1 MTLEQ
6 DIQAAKDAIAKTKA
20 AEAKA
25 AKDKEAAAKKEA
37 AGRAKAEATARTAA
51 QRKKDEALLNSMI
64 ATRKK
69 LIQYI
74 ADPDTSARD
83 KAAAEV
89 NLKGRNG
96 SPSLDASIA
105 KLSKSLNIAVE
116 GGKIIKR
123 PMSVPSAAVYNSS
136 TKGWTRGNENW
147 DASGK
152 RVGEDT
158 ATAAT
163 PPKEP
168 GAGFVT
174 TGGKLLKDGATFSGT
189 YQGKIYKNGVA
200 TGNAPQTSNQTGGQ
214 TSTQTTGQTGGQ
226 TGKEVPSGFNVGTFR
241 AADEASMGAPRPA
254 GTQVTPTLTGFD
266 KILAKAK
273 TTYGEVDEIFA
284 SDAQL
289 RKLLTD
295 AIGKVED
302 VNDDMTGDEFLRRL
316 KNTDW
321 WGSQAGTVRQRQF
334 EKRQYERLK
343 AKLGDPKSAG
353 YQEKLAKLNQED
365 EYGRGLQDTI
375 DAIKLAADQSGASMS
390 DDDILTAA
398 TDLYGLAFENNESR
412 ISKKINTFISSKGV
426 LKGATGTAIQQLR
439 QAATANGFDLETK
452 YAGQIDGWLQQ
463 IAAGKSI
470 NDFKNIIRDD
480 AGKAQP
486 KYVQDL
492 LRSGYDL
499 DGVYGNYINLMAQT
513 LNIDP
518 NTIKLNDPILMGI
531 FTDKGGMTFNDF
543 TAKLRSDKRFA
554 GTIAEGGTKDLRQS
568 IADRAL
574 ALGVPLAE
582 ADVDDITNNALSMG
596 IGASSSLVDKLIR
609 AKFTYSPG
617 KVIGGAAGGALG
629 QLKATAAAN
638 GFDFDK
644 QFGTQAQTWLGK
656 ILQGESPDT
665 FKNIIRQT
673 AKLGLPEKVGALLDL
688 GVDLDAIYSPYK
700 NVMASVLEINPQTI
714 GLDDKT
720 LRSAIGPDKEMTIYD
735 WERSLRKDPRWQ
747 YTNNARQEVSSI
759 GLNVLQQLGFQ
770 G

>member
-1 MTLEQ
+1 MSLEQ
-6 DIQAAKDAIAKTKA
+6 DIQAAKNAIAKTKA

-25 AKDKEAAAKKEA
+25 AADKEAAAKKAA
-37 AGRAKAEATARTAA
+37 AGRSEEAKNAAVAA
-51 QRKKDEALLNSMI
+51 QRRKDEALLNSML

-74 ADPDTSARD
+74 ADPNTSARD
-83 KAAAEV
+83 KAAAET

-96 SPSLDASIA
+96 SPSLDSSIS
-105 KLSKSLNIAVE
+105 KLAKSLNIAVE
-116 GGKIIKR
+116 SGKIIKR
-123 PMSVPSAAVYNSS
+123 PMSVPGTAVYDSA
-136 TKGWTRGNENW
+136 TKGWTRGKENW

-152 RVGEDT
+152 RVSAET
-158 ATAAT
+158 ATTAT

-168 GAGFVT
+168 GAGYVT

-200 TGNAPQTSNQTGGQ
+200 TGNAPKVTTPKTDGQVTDVESANVPTTGG
-214 TSTQTTGQTGGQ
+214 TVNTTTIEGINAA
-226 TGKEVPSGFNVGTFR
+226 SGF
-241 AADEASMGAPRPA
+241 
-254 GTQVTPTLTGFD
+254 TPTTKKVETPFD

-273 TTYGEVDEIFA
+273 TTYGDVDEIFA
-284 SDAQL
+284 TDQQL
-289 RKLLTD
+289 SELLRS
-295 AIGKVED
+295 AIGDVAD
-302 VNDDMTGDEFLRRL
+302 VNDDMTGEEFLRRL

-343 AKLGDPKSAG
+343 AKLGDPKDPG
-353 YQEKLAKLNQED
+353 YQAKLAKLNQED

-375 DAIKLAADQSGASMS
+375 DSIKLLSDQSGASMS

-398 TDLYGLAFENNESR
+398 TDIYGLAFESNESR
-412 ISKKINTFISSKGV
+412 IAKKVNTFISSQGTIKGTS
-426 LKGATGTAIQQLR
+426 GAALQQLR

-463 IAAGKSI
+463 IAAGKSV
-470 NDFKNIIRDD
+470 NDFKQIIRDD
-480 AGKAQP
+480 AGKTQP

-518 NTIKLNDPILMGI
+518 NTIKLNDPVLMGI

-543 TAKLRSDKRFA
+543 TTKLRSDKRFE
-554 GTIAEGGTKDLRQS
+554 GTVAQGATKDLRQS

-574 ALGVPLAE
+574 SLGITLAE
-582 ADVDDITNNALSMG
+582 TDIDDITNNALSMG

-609 AKFTYSPG
+609 AKFTYTPG
-617 KVIGGAAGGALG
+617 KMVGGAAGGALG

-638 GFDFDK
+638 GLDFDK
-644 QFGTQAQTWLGK
+644 QFGTQAQTWLAK

-673 AKLGLPEKVGALLDL
+673 AKLGLPEKVGSLLDL
-688 GVDLDAIYSPYK
+688 GVDLETIYSPYK

-747 YTNNARQEVSSI
+747 YTNNARQEVSGI

>member
-1 MTLEQ
+1 MSLEQ

-25 AKDKEAAAKKEA
+25 AKEKEAAGKTAA
-37 AGRAKAEATARTAA
+37 AGRAKAEAEARTAA
-51 QRKKDEALLNSMI
+51 QRRKDEALLNSMI

-83 KAAAEV
+83 KAAAEA

-105 KLSKSLNIAVE
+105 KLGKSLNIAVE

-123 PMSVPSAAVYNSS
+123 PMSVPSTAVYDPT
-136 TKGWTRGNENW
+136 TKGWTRGKENW

-152 RVGEDT
+152 RIGADT
-158 ATAAT
+158 ETKTAT

-200 TGNAPQTSNQTGGQ
+200 TGNAPKPKTDTQATSETTDVPGAEVPTTGG
-214 TSTQTTGQTGGQ
+214 TVNTTTIEGINAA
-226 TGKEVPSGFNVGTFR
+226 SGFPAT
-241 AADEASMGAPRPA
+241 GA
-254 GTQVTPTLTGFD
+254 TSTPTLTPFD

-273 TTYGEVDEIFA
+273 TTYGDIDEIFA
-284 SDAQL
+284 SDEQL
-289 RKLLTD
+289 SSLLRS
-295 AIGKVED
+295 AIGD
-302 VNDDMTGDEFLRRL
+302 VADANDDMTGEEFLRRL

-390 DDDILTAA
+390 DDDILKAA
-398 TDLYGLAFENNESR
+398 TDLYDLAFEANESR
-412 ISKKINTFISSKGV
+412 ISKKINTFISSQGA
-426 LKGATGTAIQQLR
+426 LKGATGAALQQLR

-499 DGVYGNYINLMAQT
+499 DGVYGNYINLIAQT
-513 LNIDP
+513 FNIDP
-518 NTIKLNDPILMGI
+518 NTIKLNDPLLQGI

-543 TAKLRSDKRFA
+543 TAKLRSDKRFE
-554 GTIAEGGTKDLRQS
+554 GTTAQGGTKDLRQS
-568 IADRAL
+568 IADRAV
-574 ALGVPLAE
+574 ALGVALDDA
-582 ADVDDITNNALSMG
+582 AIDDITNNALSMG

-609 AKFTYSPG
+609 AKFTYTPG
-617 KVIGGAAGGALG
+617 MAVGGSAGGALG

-638 GFDFDK
+638 GLDFDK
-644 QFGTQAQTWLGK
+644 QFGTQAQTWLAK
-656 ILQGESPDT
+656 ILQGEDPNT

-673 AKLGLPEKVGALLDL
+673 AKLGLPEKVGSLLDL
-688 GVDLDAIYSPYK
+688 GVDLEAIYSPYK

-735 WERSLRKDPRWQ
+735 WERALRKDPRWQ

>member
-1 MTLEQ
+1 MSLEQ
-6 DIQAAKDAIAKTKA
+6 DIQAAKDAIAKTKI

-25 AKDKEAAAKKEA
+25 AKDKEAAAKREA
-37 AGRAKAEATARTAA
+37 AGRAKAEATARTEA

-74 ADPDTSARD
+74 ANPDTSARD
-83 KAAAEV
+83 KAAAEA

-105 KLSKSLNIAVE
+105 KLGKSLNIAVE

-123 PMSVPSAAVYNSS
+123 PMSVPSTAVYDPK

-152 RVGEDT
+152 RIGEDT
-158 ATAAT
+158 AATTTT

-189 YQGKIYKNGVA
+189 YQGKTYKNGVV
-200 TGNAPQTSNQTGGQ
+200 TGNAPKAGTETGGKG
-214 TSTQTTGQTGGQ
+214 TVDTTEVEGA
-226 TGKEVPSGFNVGTFR
+226 EVPAGFDVGSFR
-241 AADEASMGAPRPA
+241 MADEASMGAA
-254 GTQVTPTLTGFD
+254 GAQTATALTPFD
-266 KILAKAK
+266 KILEKAK
-273 TTYGEVDEIFA
+273 TTYGDVDEIFA
-284 SDAQL
+284 SDEQL
-289 RKLLTD
+289 KKLLTD

-302 VNDDMTGDEFLRRL
+302 VNDDMTGEEFLRRL

-412 ISKKINTFISSKGV
+412 ISKKINTFISSQGA
-426 LKGATGTAIQQLR
+426 LKGATGTALQQLR
-439 QAATANGFDLETK
+439 QAATSNGFDLETK

-470 NDFKNIIRDD
+470 NDFKNIIRED
-480 AGKAQP
+480 AGRTQP

-518 NTIKLNDPILMGI
+518 NTIKLNDPVLMGI

-574 ALGVPLAE
+574 ALGVTLAE
-582 ADVDDITNNALSMG
+582 TDVDDITNNALSMG

-609 AKFTYSPG
+609 AKFTYTPG
-617 KVIGGAAGGALG
+617 KAVGGAAGGALG

-638 GFDFDK
+638 GLDFDK
-644 QFGTQAQTWLGK
+644 QFGTQAQTWLSK
-656 ILQGESPDT
+656 ILQGEDPNT

-688 GVDLDAIYSPYK
+688 GVDLEAIYSPYK

-735 WERSLRKDPRWQ
+735 WERALRKDARWQ

>member
-1 MTLEQ
+1 MSLEQ

-25 AKDKEAAAKKEA
+25 AKEKEAAGKTAA
-37 AGRAKAEATARTAA
+37 AGRAKAEAEARTAA
-51 QRKKDEALLNSMI
+51 QRRKDEALLNSMI

-83 KAAAEV
+83 KAAAEA

-105 KLSKSLNIAVE
+105 KLGKSLNIAVE

-123 PMSVPSAAVYNSS
+123 PMSVPSTAVYNAA
-136 TKGWTRGNENW
+136 TKSWTRGNENW

-152 RVGEDT
+152 RVGTDT
-158 ATAAT
+158 ATTTTA
-163 PPKEP
+163 PKEP

-200 TGNAPQTSNQTGGQ
+200 TGNAPKPKTD
-214 TSTQTTGQTGGQ
+214 TQATGQTDTQ
-226 TGKEVPSGFNVGTFR
+226 TATQGAEVPSGFNVGTFR
-241 AADEASMGAPRPA
+241 MADEASMKKTGSAA
-254 GTQVTPTLTGFD
+254 LTPFD

-273 TTYGEVDEIFA
+273 TTYGDIDEIFA
-284 SDAQL
+284 SDEQL
-289 RKLLTD
+289 SSLLRS
-295 AIGKVED
+295 AIGD
-302 VNDDMTGDEFLRRL
+302 VADANDDMTGEEFLRRL

-321 WGSQAGTVRQRQF
+321 WSSQAGTVRQRQF

-375 DAIKLAADQSGASMS
+375 DAIKLAADQSGASMG
-390 DDDILTAA
+390 DEDILKAA
-398 TDLYGLAFENNESR
+398 TDIYDLAFEANESR
-412 ISKKINTFISSKGV
+412 ISKKINTFISSQGA
-426 LKGATGTAIQQLR
+426 LKGATGAALQQLR

-463 IAAGKSI
+463 IAAGKSV
-470 NDFKNIIRDD
+470 NDFKQIIRDD

-518 NTIKLNDPILMGI
+518 NTIKLNDKALMGI

-543 TAKLRSDKRFA
+543 TAKLRSDERFE
-554 GTIAEGGTKDLRQS
+554 GTVAQGATKDLRQS

-574 ALGVPLAE
+574 GLGVTLDDA
-582 ADVDDITNNALSMG
+582 AIDDITNNALSMG

-609 AKFTYSPG
+609 AKFTYTPG
-617 KVIGGAAGGALG
+617 KAVGGAAGGALG

-638 GFDFDK
+638 GLDFDK
-644 QFGTQAQTWLGK
+644 QFGTQAQTWLAK
-656 ILQGESPDT
+656 ILQGEDPNT

-688 GVDLDAIYSPYK
+688 GVDLEAIYSPYK

-735 WERSLRKDPRWQ
+735 WERALRKDPRWQ
-747 YTNNARQEVSSI
+747 YTNNARQEVSGI

-770 G
+770 GYWLNL

>member
-1 MTLEQ
+1 MSTLEQ
-6 DIQAAKDAIAKTKA
+6 DIANARAALAEKAKADAEQAAELKKQKATKDAEELKARKDAQAK
-20 AEAKA
+20 
-25 AKDKEAAAKKEA
+25 KDKE
-37 AGRAKAEATARTAA
+37 
-51 QRKKDEALLNSMI
+51 LLDRLL

-69 LIQYI
+69 LVDTI
-74 ADPDTSARD
+74 ADPKSTSKEVS
-83 KAAAEV
+83 KA
-89 NLKGRNG
+89 KSFISGTK
-96 SPSLDASIA
+96 LDSQIKTLA
-105 KLSKSLNIAVE
+105 KSLNIAVK
-116 GGKIIKR
+116 GGQIVKR
-123 PMSVPSAAVYNSS
+123 PMSVPRDAVYNEA
-136 TKGWTRGNENW
+136 TKGWTRGKENW
-147 DASGK
+147 DPSGK
-152 RVGEDT
+152 RIGEDT
-158 ATAAT
+158 AAATTT

-189 YQGKIYKNGVA
+189 YQGKTYKGGVV
-200 TGNAPQTSNQTGGQ
+200 TGDAPKPKTQTD
-214 TSTQTTGQTGGQ
+214 TQTTAET
-226 TGKEVPSGFNVGTFR
+226 TTEVPEGFNVGTFR
-241 AADEASMGAPRPA
+241 MADEASMGAA
-254 GTQVTPTLTGFD
+254 GAQTATALTPFD
-266 KILAKAK
+266 KILEKAK
-273 TTYGEVDEIFA
+273 TTYGDVDEIFA
-284 SDAQL
+284 SDEQL
-289 RKLLTD
+289 KKLLTD

-302 VNDDMTGDEFLRRL
+302 VNDDMTGEEFLRRL

-412 ISKKINTFISSKGV
+412 ISKKINTFISSQGA
-426 LKGATGTAIQQLR
+426 LKGATGTALQQLR
-439 QAATANGFDLETK
+439 QAATSNGFDLETK

-470 NDFKNIIRDD
+470 NDFKNIIRED
-480 AGKAQP
+480 AGRTQP

-518 NTIKLNDPILMGI
+518 NTIKLNDPVLMGI

-543 TAKLRSDKRFA
+543 TAKLRSDKRFE
-554 GTIAEGGTKDLRQS
+554 GTVAQGATKDLRQS

-574 ALGVPLAE
+574 GLGITLAE
-582 ADVDDITNNALSMG
+582 EDIDDITNNALSMG
-596 IGASSSLVDKLIR
+596 IGASSALVDKLIR
-609 AKFTYSPG
+609 AKFTYTPG
-617 KVIGGAAGGALG
+617 KVVGGAAGGALG

-638 GFDFDK
+638 GLDFDK
-644 QFGTQAQTWLGK
+644 QFGTQAQTWLSK
-656 ILQGESPDT
+656 ILQGEDPNT

-747 YTNNARQEVSSI
+747 YTNNARQEVSGI

>member
-1 MTLEQ
+1 MSTLEQ
-6 DIQAAKDAIAKTKA
+6 DIANARAALAEKEKADAARTEELKKQKALKDAEQLKARKDAQAK
-20 AEAKA
+20 
-25 AKDKEAAAKKEA
+25 KDKE
-37 AGRAKAEATARTAA
+37 
-51 QRKKDEALLNSMI
+51 LLDRLL

-69 LIQYI
+69 LVETI
-74 ADPDTSARD
+74 ANPKSTSQ
-83 KAAAEV
+83 EV
-89 NLKGRNG
+89 SRANSFISGTKIDSQIKTL
-96 SPSLDASIA
+96 A
-105 KLSKSLNIAVE
+105 KSLNIAVK
-116 GGKIIKR
+116 GGQIVKR
-123 PMSVPSAAVYNSS
+123 PMSVPRDAVYNEA
-136 TKGWTRGNENW
+136 TEGWTRGKENW
-147 DASGK
+147 DPSGK
-152 RVGEDT
+152 RIGEDT
-158 ATAAT
+158 AATTTT

-189 YQGKIYKNGVA
+189 YQGKTYKNGVV
-200 TGNAPQTSNQTGGQ
+200 TGNAPAPRTQTD
-214 TSTQTTGQTGGQ
+214 TQTTAET
-226 TGKEVPSGFNVGTFR
+226 TTEVPSGFNVGTFR
-241 AADEASMGAPRPA
+241 MADEASMGAA
-254 GTQVTPTLTGFD
+254 GTQTATALTPFD

-273 TTYGEVDEIFA
+273 ETYGDIDEIFA
-284 SDAQL
+284 SDKELSDLL
-289 RKLLTD
+289 RS
-295 AIGKVED
+295 AIGSVAD
-302 VNDDMTGDEFLRRL
+302 VNDDMKADEFLRRL
-316 KNTDW
+316 KNTEW

-334 EKRQYERLK
+334 EKRQYDRLK

-375 DAIKLAADQSGASMS
+375 DAIKLAAEQTGAAMS

-412 ISKKINTFISSKGV
+412 IAKKINTFISSKGA
-426 LKGATGTAIQQLR
+426 LKGATGTALQQLR

-470 NDFKNIIRDD
+470 NDFKNIIRED
-480 AGKAQP
+480 AGRTQP

-518 NTIKLNDPILMGI
+518 NTIKLNDPALMGI

-543 TAKLRSDKRFA
+543 TAKLRSDKRFE
-554 GTIAEGGTKDLRQS
+554 GTVAQGATKDLRQS

-574 ALGVPLAE
+574 GLGITLAE
-582 ADVDDITNNALSMG
+582 EDIDDITNNALSMG
-596 IGASSSLVDKLIR
+596 IGASSALVDKLIR
-609 AKFTYSPG
+609 AKFTYTPG

-638 GFDFDK
+638 GLDFDK
-644 QFGTQAQTWLGK
+644 QFGTQAQTWLAK
-656 ILQGESPDT
+656 ILQGEDPNT

-688 GVDLDAIYSPYK
+688 GVDLEAIYSPYK

-747 YTNNARQEVSSI
+747 YTNNARQEVSGI

>member
-1 MTLEQ
+1 MSLEQ
-6 DIQAAKDAIAKTKA
+6 DIQAAKDAITKTKA

-25 AKDKEAAAKKEA
+25 AADKEVAAKKAAVGRSEEA
-37 AGRAKAEATARTAA
+37 KNAAVAA
-51 QRKKDEALLNSMI
+51 QRRKDEALLNSML

-69 LIQYI
+69 LIGYI
-74 ADPDTSARD
+74 ADPNTSARD
-83 KAAAEV
+83 KAAAET
-89 NLKGRNG
+89 NLKGREG
-96 SPSLDASIA
+96 SSSLDSSIS
-105 KLSKSLNIAVE
+105 KLAKSLNIAVDS
-116 GGKIIKR
+116 GKIIKR
-123 PMSVPSAAVYNSS
+123 PMSVPGTAVYDSA
-136 TKGWTRGNENW
+136 TKGWTRGKENW

-152 RVGEDT
+152 RVSAET

-163 PPKEP
+163 PLKEP
-168 GAGFVT
+168 GAGYVT

-200 TGNAPQTSNQTGGQ
+200 TGNAPKPKTDTQATGETTDVPGAEVPTTGGTVNTTTIEGINAASGFPATGA
-214 TSTQTTGQTGGQ
+214 TSTP
-226 TGKEVPSGFNVGTFR
+226 VL
-241 AADEASMGAPRPA
+241 
-254 GTQVTPTLTGFD
+254 TPFD

-273 TTYGEVDEIFA
+273 TTYGDVDEIFA
-284 SDAQL
+284 TDEQL
-289 RKLLTD
+289 SSLLRS
-295 AIGKVED
+295 AIGDVAD
-302 VNDDMTGDEFLRRL
+302 VNDDMTGEEFLRRL

-343 AKLGDPKSAG
+343 AKLGDPKDPG
-353 YQEKLAKLNQED
+353 YQAKLAKLNQED

-375 DAIKLAADQSGASMS
+375 DSIKLAADQSGASMS

-398 TDLYGLAFENNESR
+398 TDLYGLAFEGNEGR
-412 ISKKINTFISSKGV
+412 ISKKINTFISSQGT
-426 LKGATGTAIQQLR
+426 LKGATGAALQQLR

-480 AGKAQP
+480 AGKTQN

-513 LNIDP
+513 FNVDP
-518 NTIKLNDPILMGI
+518 NTIKLNDPALQGI
-531 FTDKGGMTFNDF
+531 FTDKGGMTFSDF
-543 TAKLRSDKRFA
+543 TTKLRSDKRFSN
-554 GTIAEGGTKDLRQS
+554 TPAEGGTKDLRQS

-574 ALGVPLAE
+574 ALGVSLDDTAI
-582 ADVDDITNNALSMG
+582 DDITNNALSMG

-617 KVIGGAAGGALG
+617 MAVGGAAGSALS

-638 GFDFDK
+638 GLDFDK
-644 QFGTQAQTWLGK
+644 QFGTQAQVWLGK
-656 ILQGESPDT
+656 ILQGEDANT

-688 GVDLDAIYSPYK
+688 GVDLETIYSPYK
-700 NVMASVLEINPQTI
+700 NVMASVLEVNPQTI

-720 LRSAIGPDKEMTIYD
+720 LRSAIGPDKEMTLYD
-735 WERSLRKDPRWQ
+735 WERSLRKDARWQ
-747 YTNNARQEVSSI
+747 YTNNARQEVSGI